1 MDRLTSHFVFGPTM
15 MILVA
20 MNGVSE
26 YQLNALLESALE
38 DRQVIITFGSR
49 AIMIIL
55 MAINGISRLF
65 SFRASMVVRR

>member
-1 MDRLTSHFVFGPTM
+1 M

-49 AIMIIL
+49 AMMIIL
-55 MAINGISRLF
+55 IAMNGV
-65 SFRASMVVRR
+65 FRCYSSSGP